1 MSGVLRNGV
10 RRLVGQSAAAAS
22 QTNALLKSSA
32 LPAALQ
38 ACHISGRASYGAE
51 KRVRPAP
58 YDYVNKD
65 YTFWHALF
73 DKTTHRFD
81 DNSKVFAL
89 YTRRH
94 QAGPR

>member
-1 MSGVLRNGV
+1 MSGVLRSGV
-10 RRLVGQSAAAAS
+10 RRLVGQSATAAATAS
-22 QTNALLKSSA
+22 QKQALLKGSVV

-38 ACHISGRASYGAE
+38 ACHISGRASHGAE

-81 DNSKVFAL
+81 DNSKVL
-89 YTRRH
+89 VSKPTE
-94 QAGPR
+94 

>member
-1 MSGVLRNGV
+1 MSGVLRSGV
-10 RRLVGQSAAAAS
+10 RRLVGQSATAAKATQN
-22 QTNALLKSSA
+22 QTLLKSSA
-32 LPAALQ
+32 VLPAALQ
-38 ACHISGRASYGAE
+38 ACHISGRASHGPE

-81 DNSKVFAL
+81 DNSKVLVCESTA
-89 YTRRH
+89 
-94 QAGPR
+94 